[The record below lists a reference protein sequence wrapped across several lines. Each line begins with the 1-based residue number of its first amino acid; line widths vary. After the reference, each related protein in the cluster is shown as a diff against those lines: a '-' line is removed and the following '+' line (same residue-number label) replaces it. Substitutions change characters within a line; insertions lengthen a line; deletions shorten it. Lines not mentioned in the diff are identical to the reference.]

1 MADADE
7 LPAGFEFRA
16 FVYGGILRTEGSRQ
30 QAAGRRQK
38 AEGRKREAEIEKE
51 PASQP
56 GAILFSR
63 FGFLP
68 TAYCLLLAVFR
79 RLDSATLGHD
89 GLAARRSFS
98 RSEPWLGCGQRRN
111 ASRNNR
117 RRTDLD
123 QGSSAHQ
130 RHSARCLF
138 RK

>member
-16 FVYGGILRTEGSRQ
+16 FVYGRILRT
-30 QAAGRRQK
+30 
-38 AEGRKREAEIEKE
+38 EGRKREAEIEKE

-79 RLDSATLGHD
+79 RLDSATLRHD
-89 GLAARRSFS
+89 GLAARRVLP

-111 ASRNNR
+111 AFRNNR

-123 QGSSAHQ
+123 QGSSADERQ
-130 RHSARCLF
+130 FARCLF
-138 RK
+138 RE